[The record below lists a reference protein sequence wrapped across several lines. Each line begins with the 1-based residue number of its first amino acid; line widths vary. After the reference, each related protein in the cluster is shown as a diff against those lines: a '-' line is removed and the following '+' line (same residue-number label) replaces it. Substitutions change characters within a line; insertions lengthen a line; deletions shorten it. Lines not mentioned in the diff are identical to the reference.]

1 MTDDED
7 EEIVCDTTFVSVVQS
22 ASHPKNQ
29 TVIASWPT
37 AVRNRLDSAI
47 LGISV
52 ISLAELRSG
61 HLADGWGTERVARA
75 ETVIDAYLWFPLDL
89 DVVERCAA
97 LRAKSLRN
105 GWNCGD
111 NDLWI
116 AATAQ
121 SRGCAVVT
129 CDLGFCRIEGIDL
142 IYVPGATTAPRDC
155 PTAGVDTP
163 QK

>member
-1 MTDDED
+1 VTDDEA

-22 ASHPKNQ
+22 ASHPKSQ
-29 TVIASWPT
+29 AVIAGWPA
-37 AVRNRLDSAI
+37 AVSDRLNRAI

-61 HLADGWGTERVARA
+61 HLASGWGATRIARA
-75 ETVIDAYLWFPLDL
+75 ERIINAYLWFPLDL
-89 DVVERCAA
+89 DVVEKCAA

-121 SRGCAVVT
+121 SRGCAVVS

-142 IYVPGATTAPRDC
+142 IYLPGATTAPQDC
-155 PTAGVDTP
+155 PTDGVDP
-163 QK
+163 PPN